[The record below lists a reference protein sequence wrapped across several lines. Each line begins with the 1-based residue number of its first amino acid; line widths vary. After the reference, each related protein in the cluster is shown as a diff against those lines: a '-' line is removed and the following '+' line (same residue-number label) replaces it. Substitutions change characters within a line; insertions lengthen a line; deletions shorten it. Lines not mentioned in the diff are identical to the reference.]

1 MRSSLISFAI
11 ALVLFLPTF
20 FLLTGALFFVGTLNL
35 LGLFGVR
42 IDSVGFAVL
51 NYKLLLFKS
60 SFPPAFTPQTSE
72 EVH

>member
-1 MRSSLISFAI
+1 MTI
-11 ALVLFLPTF
+11 ALMAILFLPTF